1 MKGWIKVREIRIR
14 EARIE
19 DSTGIARLY
28 PHWGYELAR
37 SRVIKSFLSKNET
50 RYVARLNDKVVAHLF
65 VKYGS
70 GRNQHVASLQSLI
83 VAKKYRGKGIAQQIA
98 KHAIENMR
106 EGIEIITTRADQ
118 DNVASLRVFEKLGF
132 VQYGL
137 LEKGAKEGHNYKNLV
152 LLKKEI

>member
-1 MKGWIKVREIRIR
+1 MRQVKIR

-19 DSTGIARLY
+19 DSAGIAKLY

-50 RYVARLNDKVVAHLF
+50 RYVARLDGKVVAHLF
-65 VKYGS
+65 VKYGT
-70 GRNQHVASLQSLI
+70 GRNKHIATLQSLI
-83 VAKKYRGKGIAQQIA
+83 VAKKYRGKGIAQQIL
-98 KHAIENMR
+98 KHAIENIR
-106 EGIEIITTRADQ
+106 ERTEIITTRADQ
-118 DNVASLRVFEKLGF
+118 GNAASLRVFEKLGF

-137 LEKGAKEGHNYKNLV
+137 LEKGAKEGRGYKNLV